1 MRVLGEGQELP
12 SPLGLFEPEFDWLIA
27 SSVSRSGFVVSVDKY
42 PQGDKELFQDLRW
55 ELRPPKGDLN

>member
-1 MRVLGEGQELP
+1 MRP
-12 SPLGLFEPEFDWLIA
+12 SPLGLFEAEFDWPTAL
-27 SSVSRSGFVVSVDKY
+27 SVSRLGFVKFVDRY